1 MAESL
6 GIAVV
11 AEDVAEAGEIYRTTL
26 FALLIV
32 GGEVISAVA
41 TVMAVETSGVAAEV
55 VVLRALESLGEYY
68 YSHGPF
74 PMICLCISRITTLTS
89 KSPQ

>member
-1 MAESL
+1 VAESL
-6 GIAVV
+6 GTAVV

-41 TVMAVETSGVAAEV
+41 TVVAVETSKVAAEV
-55 VVLRALESLGEYY
+55 VVLRALESLSEYY
-68 YSHGPF
+68 YSYSLF
-74 PMICLCISRITTLTS
+74 LIIYLYIL
-89 KSPQ
+89 